1 MSNAAFLW
9 MVNQG
14 IELGLV
20 TLCLILLRVI
30 LRRTA
35 PRLFSYL
42 LWCTLP
48 VTVLCNFLLR
58 MVSNFS
64 VQRLIYLSL
73 SSPLEMSKNFL
84 AVVKLIWLL
93 GLVTFLIT
101 LLLTHL
107 QFRRWLVGSIRLRKN
122 IYLASRITTPFT
134 IGLLWPKIYLPTS
147 VKQEYHEAVILHE
160 QVHIRRKDI
169 WMKNFALLF
178 LALFWFQ
185 PLLWLAYRLFV
196 NDMEEAC
203 DEAVLK
209 EKGEEYSSEY
219 AKVLVE
225 VSYQAGKLKG
235 VAVGYGGGE
244 VKNRVKNVL
253 RYKRARFGVYV
264 ATFLCFVLFV
274 ALMIPLSWSVP
285 QVVKKEFSL
294 DGSPSVIVEQSKI
307 KIKIGTEVVK

>member
-35 PRLFSYL
+35 PGIFSYL
-42 LWCTLP
+42 LWSILP
-48 VTVLCNFLLR
+48 VTALCSLVLQLKPEL
-58 MVSNFS
+58 S
-64 VQRLIYLSL
+64 VQRSVQIYFTSQ
-73 SSPLEMSKNFL
+73 LEMKESYFSILKPIWMAGSMVVLVVLFL
-84 AVVKLIWLL
+84 SY
-93 GLVTFLIT
+93 F
-101 LLLTHL
+101 
-107 QFRRWLVGSIRLRKN
+107 QFRRCLIGSIRLRKN

-134 IGLLWPKIYLPTS
+134 LGLFQPKIYLPTS
-147 VKQEYHEAVILHE
+147 IEREYHEAVILHE

-178 LALFWFQ
+178 SALFWFQ

-219 AKVLVE
+219 AKALVE

-253 RYKRARFGVYV
+253 RYKRTRFGVYV

-274 ALMIPLSWSVP
+274 VLLIPLSWSIP
-285 QVVKKEFSL
+285 QVVKREFSL
-294 DGSPSVIVEQSKI
+294 EGRPRMTVEPSGVETES
-307 KIKIGTEVVK
+307 GTEGEK